1 VFSFIGV
8 LVMACVFNLTG
19 KERPLQGAVWG
30 KGKQKGSSGAEASA
44 AESLAARQLDSSRG
58 LTGGGT
64 PPLAEP
70 AAPELSR

>member
-1 VFSFIGV
+1 
-8 LVMACVFNLTG
+8 MACVFNLTG

-64 PPLAEP
+64 PLAEP
-70 AAPELSR
+70 AAPALSR